1 MKKLSFMLFM
11 AITMTLSALSVNA
24 QTASKN
30 MTQTT
35 PRERLSRE
43 QLAEKQAA
51 HIASQLAFDAK
62 TSARFTDTYIQC
74 QKEIWAL
81 GPRQKRID
89 NATEEQA
96 EQAIKQ
102 RFEKSEKLLDIR
114 QKYYKKYSEFLTQAQ
129 IQSVYKLERQMM
141 KRQMNR
147 QKNRQKGKKALRR
160 MPQKP

>member
-51 HIASQLAFDAK
+51 HIASQLAFDDK
-62 TSARFTDTYIQC
+62 TTARFTDTYIQ
-74 QKEIWAL
+74 
-81 GPRQKRID
+81 
-89 NATEEQA
+89 
-96 EQAIKQ
+96 
-102 RFEKSEKLLDIR
+102 
-114 QKYYKKYSEFLTQAQ
+114 
-129 IQSVYKLERQMM
+129 
-141 KRQMNR
+141 
-147 QKNRQKGKKALRR
+147 
-160 MPQKP
+160 

>member
-1 MKKLSFMLFM
+1 MLFM

-24 QTASKN
+24 QTAPKN

-62 TSARFTDTYIQC
+62 TTARFTDTYIQC

-81 GPRQKRID
+81 GPRQKRVN

-102 RFEKSEKLLDIR
+102 R
-114 QKYYKKYSEFLTQAQ
+114 
-129 IQSVYKLERQMM
+129 
-141 KRQMNR
+141 
-147 QKNRQKGKKALRR
+147 
-160 MPQKP
+160 

>member
-1 MKKLSFMLFM
+1 
-11 AITMTLSALSVNA
+11 MTLSALSVNA
-24 QTASKN
+24 QTAPKN

-62 TSARFTDTYIQC
+62 TTARFTDTYIQC

-81 GPRQKRID
+81 GPRQKRVN
-89 NATEEQA
+89 NATEEQGA
-96 EQAIKQ
+96 PRKNRVKTATEKKPKKAIKQ
-102 RFEKSEKLLDIR
+102 RFEKSEKLLNIR

-129 IQSVYKLERQMM
+129 IQRVYKLERQMM
-141 KRQMNR
+141 KRQMM
-147 QKNRQKGKKALRR
+147 RQKGKNGPHR
-160 MPQKP
+160 MPKKLQ